1 MKDYEKVILAIL
13 IMLALFGT
21 ITALVGITRGFPISS
36 STSTAEM
43 ICESHNMRLVSHEGA
58 KEIICEKVPEIG
70 SDRKVFVFED

>member
-13 IMLALFGT
+13 IMLALF
-21 ITALVGITRGFPISS
+21 GITRGFPISS